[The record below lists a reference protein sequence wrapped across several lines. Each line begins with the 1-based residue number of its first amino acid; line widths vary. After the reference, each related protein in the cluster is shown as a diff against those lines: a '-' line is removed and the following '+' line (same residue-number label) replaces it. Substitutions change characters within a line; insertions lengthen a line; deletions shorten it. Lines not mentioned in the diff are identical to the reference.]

1 MENVNM
7 HNRRPSSVSVNS
19 VNVEVILYISLNRF
33 NFIGIFYIFN
43 SAKQIGFVIKSFTTF
58 GGRTR
63 FIANYFKHIVNYFKH
78 IANYFKHI
86 VNYLFK
92 FDVQLYVCMYLS
104 LEIRGSK

>member
-1 MENVNM
+1 M

-63 FIANYFKHIVNYFKH
+63 FIANYFKHIVNY
-78 IANYFKHI
+78 
-86 VNYLFK
+86 LFK

-104 LEIRGSK
+104 LEILWSK